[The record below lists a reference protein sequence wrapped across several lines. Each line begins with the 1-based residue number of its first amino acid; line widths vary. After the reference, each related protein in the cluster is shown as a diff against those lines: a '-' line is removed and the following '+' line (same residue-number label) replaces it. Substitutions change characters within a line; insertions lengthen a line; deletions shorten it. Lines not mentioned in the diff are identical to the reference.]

1 MYTISN
7 NGFITITRGD
17 SFQAPLFINQG
28 TITVPVRWELKLH
41 PEAKVYFGVTEY
53 NQPFERALIRR
64 YYQYKGKNQ
73 QTGKDNPLNEFGDI
87 INEYGDIVVTIRSQ
101 DTEYLLPGK
110 YYYEVKVDFGD
121 GRVDTAIPKTE
132 FFILE

>member
-17 SFQAPLFINQG
+17 SFQSPLFINQG
-28 TITVPVRWELKLH
+28 TSCVPIRWCIERY
-41 PEAKVYFGVTEY
+41 PNAKVYLGIMEY
-53 NQPFERALIRR
+53 NQPFEQALIRKQ
-64 YYQYKGKNQ
+64 YQFDYKKDKK
-73 QTGKDNPLNEFGDI
+73 TGESLLNDFGDK
-87 INEYGDIVVTIRSQ
+87 INKYGDIVVTIRSQ

-110 YYYEVKVDFGD
+110 YYYEVKIDYGN
-121 GRVDTAIPKTE
+121 GKIDTAIPKTE

>member
-17 SFQAPLFINQG
+17 SFQSPLFINQG
-28 TITVPVRWELKLH
+28 TVAVPVRWNIKNY
-41 PEAKVYFGVTEY
+41 PKAKVYLGVMEY
-53 NQPFERALIRR
+53 RQPFEEALIRK
-64 YYQYKGKNQ
+64 YYWTETIGKGATEKRI
-73 QTGKDNPLNEFGDI
+73 PHYELNK
-87 INEYGDIVVTIRSQ
+87 YGDIVVTIRAQ
-101 DTEYLLPGK
+101 DTAFLLPGK

-121 GRVDTAIPKTE
+121 GEIDTVIPKTE